1 MGLMPHP
8 EHAVDPLLG
17 SGDVRCWG
25 SNAAGQLGD
34 VRVHVRDGVARR
46 ADDGVLAGS
55 VLTMIEAVRN
65 LHALGIPLEDAL
77 DAATSVPARVIGAET
92 GRIAIGAAAD
102 VVVLSEELE
111 IERVLI
117 GGEARVAA

>member
-1 MGLMPHP
+1 
-8 EHAVDPLLG
+8 
-17 SGDVRCWG
+17 
-25 SNAAGQLGD
+25 
-34 VRVHVRDGVARR
+34 
-46 ADDGVLAGS
+46 
-55 VLTMIEAVRN
+55 
-65 LHALGIPLEDAL
+65 
-77 DAATSVPARVIGAET
+77 VIGAET